1 MVTDQELWEAVKRSD
16 EQAFTTLF
24 HRYSSRI
31 YSNAYSY
38 VRDKEVCEEIVHDI
52 FITIWLNREQLQVH
66 SFQAYLTSA
75 SRYRVYKYITAAKIF
90 PVQYKENMED
100 HAYAEQNNGY
110 TNIAYQELEQ
120 KVDFYLRTLPKRCRE
135 ILLMSRRQQ
144 LSNHEIAKELRI
156 SKRTV
161 ENQITQALKHLR
173 ISLKDITLFLIIM
186 EGLNKL
192 NA

>member
-38 VRDKEVCEEIVHDI
+38 IRDKEVCEQIVHDI
-52 FITIWLNREQLQVH
+52 FITIWLNREELRVQ
-66 SFQAYLTSA
+66 SFNAYLLSA
-75 SRYRVYKYITAAKIF
+75 SRYRVYKYITAAKAT
-90 PVQYKENMED
+90 PLYYKENLD
-100 HAYAEQNNGY
+100 DYAYAEQNKGY
-110 TNIAYQELEQ
+110 TNIAYKELEL
-120 KVDFYLRTLPKRCRE
+120 KVDSYLSRLPKRCRE
-135 ILLMSRRQQ
+135 IFLMSRRQQ
-144 LSNHEIAKELRI
+144 LSIHEISEELRI

-173 ISLKDITLFLIIM
+173 IFLKDVTVIFIIM
-186 EGLNKL
+186 EGLDKL
-192 NA
+192 NT